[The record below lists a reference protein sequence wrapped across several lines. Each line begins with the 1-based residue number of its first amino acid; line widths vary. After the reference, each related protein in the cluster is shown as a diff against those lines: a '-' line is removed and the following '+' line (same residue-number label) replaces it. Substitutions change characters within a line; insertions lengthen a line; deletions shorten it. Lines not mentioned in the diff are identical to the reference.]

1 MLDKYANE
9 FKRMHEE
16 IRKRRNPLEVIKE
29 HLHLFESEGIG
40 AIGIAH
46 YLGEYISKRK

>member
-1 MLDKYANE
+1 MLDRYENE
-9 FKRMHEE
+9 FERMYEE

-29 HLHLFESEGIG
+29 NLHLFESEGIG

-46 YLGEYISKRK
+46 YLGKHILKRK

>member
-1 MLDKYANE
+1 MLNRYENE
-9 FKRMHEE
+9 FERMYEE
-16 IRKRRNPLEVIKE
+16 IRNKRNPLEVIKE

-46 YLGEYISKRK
+46 YLGEFILKRK